1 MLTEFSKP
9 VEFIERL
16 LVIADK
22 QSKTV
27 PFVLK
32 PAQQFLLDHATLR
45 NIVLKGRQLGMSALI
60 DALFLIDCLTLEN
73 QYCVV
78 ISQDKESTR
87 RLFDRV
93 KFYLDNI
100 KTKQKPIT
108 KYNNRG
114 EISFPGN
121 NSTFYVGTAGDRSFG
136 RGDMIT
142 RLHVSELPFWK
153 NPQALGGL
161 MEAVPEK
168 GIVWIES
175 TANGVGNILHQ
186 LWKDAKQGKNCWN
199 PIFISWLLDKD
210 YEADPPHDAA
220 AKWTEEEMIVL
231 REFKLSERQMAW
243 MRLKIASM
251 IDRALFP
258 QEYPLSD
265 TQAFLTTGRTVFQ
278 RQRLDALDAKTVKP
292 VAVGRLIRMAD
303 RLIFEQDD
311 NGWLEIYRWPDD
323 DCAYVAGCDTAKGVG
338 GDNSCAWVIE
348 AAGRNQVAEVC
359 IDCPPDI
366 FGERLHMLGEY
377 YNWAEL
383 VVEENNHGLVTLIK
397 LRDMHYPRL
406 YCDKPDNLG
415 WTTDKRSKIQ
425 MVEALVSAVRDGRI
439 GVASAG
445 TIAEMRTYQP
455 DGVGYAAASGC
466 KDDRVVACAMA
477 YYVASCMKN
486 IKPAWAANNASAVA
500 SRTGASYPP
509 LPTTRTGY

>member
-161 MEAVPEK
+161 MEAVPQN

-175 TANGVGNILHQ
+175 TANGVGNILQ
-186 LWKDAKQGKNCWN
+186 R
-199 PIFISWLLDKD
+199 F
-210 YEADPPHDAA
+210 
-220 AKWTEEEMIVL
+220 L
-231 REFKLSERQMAW
+231 R
-243 MRLKIASM
+243 
-251 IDRALFP
+251 
-258 QEYPLSD
+258 
-265 TQAFLTTGRTVFQ
+265 
-278 RQRLDALDAKTVKP
+278 
-292 VAVGRLIRMAD
+292 
-303 RLIFEQDD
+303 
-311 NGWLEIYRWPDD
+311 
-323 DCAYVAGCDTAKGVG
+323 
-338 GDNSCAWVIE
+338 
-348 AAGRNQVAEVC
+348 
-359 IDCPPDI
+359 
-366 FGERLHMLGEY
+366 
-377 YNWAEL
+377 
-383 VVEENNHGLVTLIK
+383 
-397 LRDMHYPRL
+397 
-406 YCDKPDNLG
+406 
-415 WTTDKRSKIQ
+415 
-425 MVEALVSAVRDGRI
+425 
-439 GVASAG
+439 
-445 TIAEMRTYQP
+445 
-455 DGVGYAAASGC
+455 
-466 KDDRVVACAMA
+466 
-477 YYVASCMKN
+477 
-486 IKPAWAANNASAVA
+486 
-500 SRTGASYPP
+500 
-509 LPTTRTGY
+509 